1 MKAKKSYRL
10 KSKRQTTTNSER
22 TVRKKLN
29 ADAMFKIIRE
39 DFQKIPD
46 QRAANSQISLD
57 DALMSGFAVFQL
69 KHPSLLAF
77 DNFCNE
83 KPENLHSIFGVTDIP
98 CDSQMRTILDPIELS
113 HLRAPFCSIFRELQR
128 GKDFEKMAFIDGHYL
143 LSGDGTT
150 FYSSGKVFSPSCLIK
165 KSRSGGTIYYQ
176 QMYAAAFVHPDHKEV
191 VPLFPELITRKDG
204 SSKNDCER
212 NASQRFFSDFRR
224 EHPHLKVI
232 VVEDGLS
239 SNAPHIKDLKR
250 LNLRFILGAKP
261 GDHKFL
267 FNYVDTATERG
278 ETTEICFPDQE
289 KPEIFHHFRYIEQVP
304 LNESNQDLKVNFLEY
319 WTFDKNGKIKKF
331 SWVTDM
337 LLSEDTIY
345 NIMRAGRA
353 RWKIENETFNT
364 LKNQG
369 YNLGHNYGLGEKN
382 LSAVLSILMMLAFMI
397 DQVQQISCWLFKEA
411 REKKRAK
418 YLLWENIR
426 GFFDHYRVDSMET
439 IYRSIVFGYECHD
452 LKNVCQT

>member
-1 MKAKKSYRL
+1 MKTKKSYRL

-250 LNLRFILGAKP
+250 LDLRFILGAKP

-289 KPEIFHHFRYIEQVP
+289 KPETFHHFRYIEQVP

-319 WTFDKNGKIKKF
+319 WTFDKNGKSENSVGLPIC
-331 SWVTDM
+331 
-337 LLSEDTIY
+337 LSQ
-345 NIMRAGRA
+345 
-353 RWKIENETFNT
+353 KI
-364 LKNQG
+364 Q
-369 YNLGHNYGLGEKN
+369 
-382 LSAVLSILMMLAFMI
+382 SIIL
-397 DQVQQISCWLFKEA
+397 
-411 REKKRAK
+411 
-418 YLLWENIR
+418 
-426 GFFDHYRVDSMET
+426 
-439 IYRSIVFGYECHD
+439 
-452 LKNVCQT
+452 